1 MSEPLQPHAV
11 SKDDRTLAMLSHLLS
26 FVEGGIIGPAILY
39 FWKREESEFVAFHS
53 LQSLLWGLLFVGV
66 MMPVGVLSM
75 ILVMIPILGW
85 LLLIPVLL
93 GPVVIY
99 LGFEIAAGLAAQEG
113 RWYRL
118 PLVGDLAL
126 QTHHP

>member
-26 FVEGGIIGPAILY
+26 FVEGGIIGPAVLY
-39 FWKREESEFVAFHS
+39 FWKRKESEFVAFHS
-53 LQSLLWGLLFVGV
+53 LQSLLWGLLFIGV
-66 MMPVGVLSM
+66 MTPVGIISLV
-75 ILVMIPILGW
+75 LVMIPILGW

-93 GPVVIY
+93 GPIVIY